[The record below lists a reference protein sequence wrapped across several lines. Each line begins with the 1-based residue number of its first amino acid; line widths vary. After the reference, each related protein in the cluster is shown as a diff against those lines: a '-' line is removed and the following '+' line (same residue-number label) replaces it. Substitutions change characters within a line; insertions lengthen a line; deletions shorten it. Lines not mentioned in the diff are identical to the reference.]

1 MSTVTLTQ
9 QKDNKETTLSTND
22 WVVLINGDRGECI
35 FIDTNQSAVLRLR
48 NSDITRHFNPL
59 SDVYEVLGTI
69 GSDTKTVRG
78 SDYNLEEGISLMAL
92 LPNRIKG
99 LR

>member
-9 QKDNKETTLSTND
+9 QKDNKETTLSVND

-35 FIDTNQSAVLRLR
+35 FIDTNQSAVLRLE
-48 NSDITRHFNPL
+48 NSDITRHFNPM
-59 SDVYEVLGTI
+59 SDVYEVLGLA
-69 GSDTKTVRG
+69 GLDTQTVRS